1 MNCSKEQLK
10 LYAVTDST
18 WLNGR
23 SLDSVVETAILGG
36 ATFVQLREKHLT
48 DEALLILARNIKA
61 VTDQYHVPFVIN
73 DRVQVALAVDADG
86 VHVGQDDMNAA
97 EARRLIGPNKI
108 LGVSADT
115 LEQAILAEQQGAD
128 YLGVAVFAT
137 STKTDAVTVPLE
149 TLKAI
154 TAAVSIPVVAIG
166 GIKAHNIQKLRYTN
180 IAGIAV
186 VSALFAADDIY
197 ASAKLLR
204 QRVEGYLY

>member
-73 DRVQVALAVDADG
+73 DRVQIALAVDADG

-97 EARRLIGPNKI
+97 EARRLI
-108 LGVSADT
+108 
-115 LEQAILAEQQGAD
+115 
-128 YLGVAVFAT
+128 
-137 STKTDAVTVPLE
+137 
-149 TLKAI
+149 
-154 TAAVSIPVVAIG
+154 
-166 GIKAHNIQKLRYTN
+166 
-180 IAGIAV
+180 
-186 VSALFAADDIY
+186 
-197 ASAKLLR
+197 
-204 QRVEGYLY
+204 